1 MSRWGFWP
9 FRRRRLAGGL
19 RWLGWSAGAL
29 AIAVGLVAV
38 LAILA
43 DVLLD
48 EPLRAQM
55 ERRLNER
62 LQGYQVIVRALDF
75 HVVGFSI
82 DLLDVV
88 VSQSAYPDPPVAW
101 LPRLSAGVQWRALL
115 RARLVADI
123 AFERPELYI
132 NRQQLLAEARDPV
145 PAKDKGWQEALQS
158 LYPFKINYI
167 MVTDAKLNY
176 VDSAAARP
184 LFMWQVNLK
193 VDDIRNIRSAERTYP
208 SEIALDAMVFDAG
221 RLRLRGNADFLAVP
235 HAGVR
240 GEVELEG
247 VPLDYFQP
255 IAARYNV
262 RLNRGTFAATG
273 LLEYAPTVKTVH
285 VREMS
290 VQELRVDYVHRAET
304 ARAERK
310 RAENIQEAA
319 AEASNAPGLLL
330 RIDRARVTDAVVGF
344 VNEAA
349 QPRYRVFL
357 ADAALEVEN
366 LSNHRTEGA
375 AVVSLRGRFMGSG
388 PTIARATFRPE
399 RKGADFDL
407 AVKIEGT
414 DVRSMNDLF
423 RAYGGF
429 DTADGLFSLVAE
441 LSVQNRT
448 VVGYIKPLFQ
458 NLDVYDRRQD
468 RGKNPV
474 RQLYEAVI
482 GGIAQLLEN
491 RPREEVATK
500 ADVWGRLEDPQTST
514 VQIAIGLIQNAFFKA
529 ILPRFERDMALA
541 RKR

>member
-1 MSRWGFWP
+1 MSQRWFWP
-9 FRRRRLAGGL
+9 FGPGRAAPGW
-19 RWLGWSAGAL
+19 RWLGWSAGAV
-29 AIAVGLVAV
+29 AVAVALVVV

-48 EPLRAQM
+48 EPLRAEM
-55 ERRLNER
+55 ERRLNDR
-62 LQGYQVIVRALDF
+62 LQGYQVVVRALDF
-75 HVVGFSI
+75 HVLGGSI

-88 VSQSAYPDPPVAW
+88 VRQNAYPEPPVAW
-101 LPRLSAGVQWRALL
+101 LPRLSASVDWRALL
-115 RARLVADI
+115 RARIVADFE
-123 AFERPELYI
+123 FERPELYI
-132 NRQQLLAEARDPV
+132 NRQQLLAESRDPV
-145 PAKDKGWQEALQS
+145 PAQEKGWQEALQS

-167 MVTDAKLNY
+167 LVTDAKLNY

-184 LFMWQVNLK
+184 LFMWDVDLK
-193 VDDIRNIRSAERTYP
+193 IDDIRNIRSAERTYP
-208 SEIALDAMVFDAG
+208 SEIALDAMVFDDG

-240 GEVELEG
+240 GEIELER
-247 VPLDYFQP
+247 VLLDYFQP

-262 RLNRGTFAATG
+262 RLNRGTFGAVG
-273 LLEYAPTVKTVH
+273 VLEYAPTVKTLH
-285 VREMS
+285 LREVT
-290 VQELRVDYVHRAET
+290 VQELRVDYVHRRET
-304 ARAERK
+304 ARAERQ
-310 RAENIQEAA
+310 RAEDIRQTA

-349 QPRYRVFL
+349 QPQYRVFL
-357 ADAALEVEN
+357 AGAALELEN
-366 LSNHRTEGA
+366 LSNQQAESP
-375 AVVSLRGRFMGSG
+375 AVASLRGRFMGSG
-388 PTIARATFRPE
+388 LTTARATFRPE
-399 RKGADFDL
+399 RKGPDFDL

-429 DTADGLFSLVAE
+429 DATDGLFSLVAE
-441 LSVQNRT
+441 LSVQNGT
-448 VVGYIKPLFQ
+448 VAGYVKPLFR

-491 RPREEVATK
+491 RPRDEVGTK
-500 ADVWGRLEDPQTST
+500 ADIWGRLENPQSST
-514 VQIAIGLIQNAFFKA
+514 VQIMIGLIQNAFFRA
-529 ILPRFERDMALA
+529 VLPRFEHELALA